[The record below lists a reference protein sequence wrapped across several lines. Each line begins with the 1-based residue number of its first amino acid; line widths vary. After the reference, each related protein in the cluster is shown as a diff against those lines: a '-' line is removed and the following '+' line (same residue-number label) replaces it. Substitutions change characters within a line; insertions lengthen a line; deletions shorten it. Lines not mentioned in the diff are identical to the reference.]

1 MSNAEVPERV
11 CFFTGLNTDSRI
23 ARGLAV
29 AAFEFGFGSLGI
41 PVASYTLEDVAND
54 LDGALEAAKGSFV
67 GLHSAGH
74 GILKEM
80 LARGIEPSQ
89 IASFNPPG
97 KTSEPRLV
105 YGALKR
111 FGIHAAKSITGPD
124 AKANWKITTGTRL
137 SITDPR
143 NNAFL
148 LPQISE
154 YTSALWLQDF
164 MGMGVPVATLTGSM
178 DEFGATYVEEG
189 EMMGEHNVT
198 VTTCHDGVLLNPFA
212 AFMAIDGLRILR
224 RHRTLT
230 A

>member
-1 MSNAEVPERV
+1 MNNTGAPERV
-11 CFFTGLNTDSRI
+11 CFFTGLNTDSRT

-29 AAFEFGFGSLGI
+29 AAFEFGFGSLDI
-41 PVASYTLEDVAND
+41 PVEAYTLEDVAND
-54 LDGALEAAKGSFV
+54 LEGALEAAKGSFV

-74 GILKEM
+74 GILKQM
-80 LARGIEPSQ
+80 LDRGIEPSQ

-111 FGIHAAKSITGPD
+111 FGIHAARSITGPD
-124 AKANWKITTGTRL
+124 AKANWEITAGTRL

-143 NNAFL
+143 HNAFL

-154 YTSALWLQDF
+154 YTSALWLQEF
-164 MGMGVPVATLTGSM
+164 MGMGVPVATLTGSR
-178 DEFGATYVEEG
+178 DEFGKTYIEEG

-198 VTTCHDGVLLNPFA
+198 VTTCHDGVLLNPLA
-212 AFMAIDGLRILR
+212 AFMAIDGLRILKR
-224 RHRTLT
+224 RHTL
-230 A
+230 AA